1 VLGESPQRE
10 MVTIKLNGI
19 ETEVPKGQL
28 LIEAAE
34 QAGTYIPRF
43 CYQKRLK
50 PVGLCRMCLV
60 EVEGPRGTA
69 LVPSCTQPCGEGMV
83 VDTENEVVHKAQEGV
98 LEFLLLNHPL
108 DCPVCDKGGECPL
121 QDHTVAYGPG
131 ESRFVEEKRHYE
143 KPIEI
148 SDLILLD
155 RERCILCAR
164 CTRFCDEISG
174 DSLIEFVDRGNGTQV
189 LTFFDEPFASYF
201 SGNTVQICPV
211 GALTAKPFR
220 FRARPWDLEAIES
233 VSMVDSVGSKVSV
246 QTSQNQMLRIN
257 GVDSDTTNHGWLSDK
272 DRFTHQAVHAD
283 GRLTMPLVRKDGD
296 LVETSW
302 GEALD
307 LVAER
312 LGSVRGD
319 QVAGLGA
326 AHSTNEEAY
335 AFAKFLRSIVVTPHI
350 DAQLDDAL
358 ADEFLAASMD
368 RAKINDLETA
378 KTILLW
384 AGDLKEELPV
394 LYLRV
399 RRAATILGAT
409 LIVVHPRRTGLSD
422 VADYTLTYR
431 PGEGADALRRLK
443 SGDGMFAEAR
453 QALESGPVVAIVG
466 RTGAA
471 EDPRLAESVAAFA
484 RTLDGARIMPLARR
498 ANVYGALDMGVSAD
512 MLPGRVSVHDS
523 THRTLLEDAWGPLP
537 EGRGKHATE
546 ILEGLRD
553 GDLQALVTLGADPI
567 GNHPQPALAAE
578 AVEAAQFV
586 VSLDVFL
593 NATSSQADVVLPVAG
608 FGESE
613 GTATNLEGRVQKLN
627 RIVPP
632 PGQARPT
639 WAVLDDLTQRM
650 GGTLDALS
658 AEVIMKEIAG
668 IAPAYAG
675 IGWELLDWGEGRDGV
690 VLPGPEGAQ
699 PLQHMPVETSITA
712 TTGRFTLHLGRVLFD
727 NADVLRHSP
736 SLDMLVQPAAAAFH
750 PRDLAV
756 LAVQPGDTVRVA
768 GDYGSVDLPVRV
780 DESLAEGTVYVQA
793 NMDGSRALGA
803 PLIVQVDAVRGED
816 A

>member
-1 VLGESPQRE
+1 MADTPQPE
-10 MVTIKLNGI
+10 LVKITLNGVD
-19 ETEVPKGQL
+19 TEVRKGQL
-28 LIEAAE
+28 LIDAAE

-43 CYQKRLK
+43 CYQNRLK

-69 LVPSCTQPCGEGMV
+69 LVPSCTQPCTEGLV
-83 VDTENEVVHKAQEGV
+83 VDSENAVVHKAQEGV

-148 SDLILLD
+148 SELVLLD

-174 DSLIEFVDRGNGTQV
+174 DSLIEFVDRGNGTQI

-211 GALTAKPFR
+211 GALTAKPYR

-233 VSMVDSVGSKVSV
+233 ISMVDSVGSKVSV
-246 QTSQNQMLRIN
+246 QTSQNQVLRIN

-272 DRFTHQAVHAD
+272 DRFTLQAIHSED
-283 GRLTMPLVRKDGD
+283 RLRVPLVRKDGE
-296 LVETSW
+296 LVEASW
-302 GEALD
+302 GEALE

-319 QVAGLGA
+319 EVAGLGA

-335 AFAKFLRSIVVTPHI
+335 TFAKFLRSVVVTPHM

-358 ADEFLAASMD
+358 SDEFLAATLN
-368 RAKINDLETA
+368 RAEINDLETA
-378 KTILLW
+378 GTILVW

-409 LIVVHPRRTGLSD
+409 LIVIHPRWTGLSD
-422 VADYTLTYR
+422 VADHVFTYR
-431 PGEGADALRRLK
+431 PGEGADTLRRLK
-443 SGDGMFAEAR
+443 AGDGPFAEAR
-453 QALESGPVVAIVG
+453 QALDSGPVMTIVG
-466 RTGAA
+466 RTGGA

-484 RTLDGARIMPLARR
+484 RTLPDAAIMPLARR

-512 MLPGRVSVHDS
+512 LLPGRVSVRD
-523 THRTLLEDAWGPLP
+523 TEGRTALEDAWGPLP

-546 ILEGLRD
+546 ILQGLKS
-553 GDLQALVTLGADPI
+553 GDLKALITLGADPV
-567 GNHPQPALAAE
+567 GNHPQPALAGE
-578 AVEAAQFV
+578 AVDAAEFV
-586 VSLDVFL
+586 VSLDTLL
-593 NATSSQADVVLPVAG
+593 NATSARADVVLPVAG

-627 RIVPP
+627 RIIPP
-632 PGQARPT
+632 PGQARTT
-639 WAVLDDLTQRM
+639 WSVLDDLARRM
-650 GGTLDALS
+650 GATLGAHDA
-658 AEVIMKEIAG
+658 EMIMKEIAS

-675 IGWELLDWGEGRDGV
+675 IDWALLDWGEGRDGV
-690 VLPGPEGAQ
+690 VLPGPDGTQ

-712 TTGRFTLHLGRVLFD
+712 TTGRFTLHLGRVLYD
-727 NADVLRHSP
+727 NADVVRNSP
-736 SLDMLVQPAAAAFH
+736 SLDVLVQPASAAFH

-756 LAVQPGDTVRVA
+756 LAVQPGDSVRLA
-768 GDYGSVDLPVRV
+768 GDYGTVELAVRA

-793 NMDGSRALGA
+793 NMDNSRALGA
-803 PLIVQVDAVRGED
+803 SLIVQVDAVRGEGS
-816 A
+816 

>member
-1 VLGESPQRE
+1 MADPQQPE
-10 MVTIKLNGI
+10 MVTITLNGV
-19 ETEVPKGQL
+19 ETEVRKGQF
-28 LIEAAE
+28 LIDAAE

-69 LVPSCTQPCGEGMV
+69 LVPSCTQPCDEGMV
-83 VDTENEVVHKAQEGV
+83 VDTENAVVHKAQEGV

-174 DSLIEFVDRGNGTQV
+174 DSLIEFVDRGNGTQI

-211 GALTAKPFR
+211 GALTAKPYR

-233 VSMVDSVGSKVSV
+233 VSMVDSVGSKVSI
-246 QTSQNQMLRIN
+246 QTSQNQVLRID

-272 DRFTHQAVHAD
+272 DRFTHQAIQSE
-283 GRLTMPLVRKDGD
+283 GRLTMPLVRKDGE
-296 LVETSW
+296 LVESTW

-307 LVAER
+307 IVAER

-319 QVAGLGA
+319 EVAGLGA
-326 AHSTNEEAY
+326 ARSTNEEAY
-335 AFAKFLRSIVVTPHI
+335 TFAKFLRSVVVTPHI

-358 ADEFLAASMD
+358 ADEFLAATMD
-368 RAKINDLETA
+368 RAEINDLETA
-378 KTILLW
+378 KTILVW

-409 LIVVHPRRTGLSD
+409 LVVVHPRKTGLSD
-422 VADYTLTYR
+422 VADYAITYR
-431 PGEGADALRRLK
+431 PGEGAGMLRRLK
-443 SGDGMFAEAR
+443 EGAGSFAEAR

-466 RTGAA
+466 RTGGA

-484 RTLDGARIMPLARR
+484 RTLSHATIMPLARR
-498 ANVYGALDMGVSAD
+498 SNVYGALDMGVSAS
-512 MLPGRVSVHDS
+512 MLPGRVSVHD
-523 THRTLLEDAWGPLP
+523 TEGRTTLEDAWGPLP

-546 ILEGLRD
+546 ILESLRA
-553 GDLQALVTLGADPI
+553 GELKALITLGSDPVA
-567 GNHPQPALAAE
+567 NHPQPVLASE
-578 AVEAAQFV
+578 AVAAPPV
-586 VSLDVFL
+586 VVCLDVFL
-593 NATSSQADVVLPVAG
+593 NATSARADVVLPVAG
-608 FGESE
+608 YGESE

-632 PGQARPT
+632 PGQART
-639 WAVLDDLTQRM
+639 AWSVLDDLAQRM
-650 GGTLDALS
+650 GGGLGAQS
-658 AEVIMKEIAG
+658 AEAIMKEIAT

-675 IGWELLDWGEGRDGV
+675 IGWDLLDWGEGRDGV
-690 VLPGPEGAQ
+690 VLPGPEATQ
-699 PLQHMPVETSITA
+699 PLQHMPVETSVTA

-727 NADVLRHSP
+727 NAEVVRHSP
-736 SLDMLVQPAAAAFH
+736 SLDMLVQPAVAAFH
-750 PRDLAV
+750 PRDLAA
-756 LAVQPGDTVRVA
+756 LAVRPGDTVRVA
-768 GDYGSVDLPVRV
+768 GDYGAVELPVRS

-793 NMDGSRALGA
+793 NMDSSRALGA
-803 PLIVQVDAVRGED
+803 SLIVQVDAVRGD
-816 A
+816 GS